1 VLIGAY
7 ICTERDLLG
16 KSYGVETTS
25 WIQSLGSLVTSGF
38 DTDFVLLNQRVKK
51 LFMDDKKYWV
61 GFNLI
66 KGIGAVRMQ
75 ALINTFDDLESAWKA
90 APVDL
95 AGAGLSLKL
104 IERIIQAREQVDLE
118 KVWARIKSQ
127 GIKIL
132 TWKDEAYPQRLK
144 EIEQPPPVLYIRG
157 EYLPDDLYA
166 VAIVGTRRVTPY
178 GRQITEELSSY
189 LASNGITVISGL
201 ARGVDAIAH
210 QTALKAGGRTIG
222 VLGSGVDKIYPPEHR
237 QLAERMMESG
247 AILSD
252 YAPGTPPDA
261 SNFPPRNRIIS
272 GLSLAVVVI
281 EAGETSGALITAEFA
296 AEQGREIFA
305 VPGSIL
311 APQSKG
317 TNKLIQKGA
326 LPLLSVNDLMQAL
339 NLTRMGE
346 QKAVRKIIPAD
357 ETEARLM
364 NVLGTEPLHVD
375 EIRNQTEL
383 PIEKVSAALA
393 LMELKGMVRQVGG
406 MNYVAVHEE
415 ESDYLV

>member
-1 VLIGAY
+1 M
-7 ICTERDLLG
+7 
-16 KSYGVETTS
+16 
-25 WIQSLGSLVTSGF
+25 
-38 DTDFVLLNQRVKK
+38 N
-51 LFMDDKKYWV
+51 DKKYWV

-75 ALINTFDDLESAWKA
+75 ALLNHFDDLELAWA
-90 APVDL
+90 GTPIDL

-104 IERIIQAREQVDLE
+104 IERIVQARENIDLD
-118 KVWARIKSQ
+118 KVWGRIESQ

-144 EIEQPPPVLYIRG
+144 EIEQPPPVLYVRG

-178 GRQITEELSSY
+178 GRQITEELSSF
-189 LASNGITVISGL
+189 LAANGITVISGL

-210 QTALKAGGRTIG
+210 QAALKAGGRTIG
-222 VLGSGVDKIYPPEHR
+222 ILGSGVDKIYPPEHR
-237 QLAERMMESG
+237 QMAEQMMTQG
-247 AILSD
+247 GVMSD

-317 TNKLIQKGA
+317 TNKLIRNGA
-326 LPLLSVNDLMQAL
+326 LPLLSVDDLMQSL
-339 NLTRMGE
+339 NLSRMGE
-346 QKAVRKIIPAD
+346 HKAARKIMPGD
-357 ETEARLM
+357 ETEARLIT
-364 NVLGTEPLHVD
+364 VLGSEPLHVD

-406 MNYVAVHEE
+406 MNYVAVREE
-415 ESDYLV
+415 QSDYSV